1 MNLPILVNLVFG
13 ASSAA
18 GKLSERR
25 SERSITLLEYSWNLG
40 VVMRKTRSLLLLA
53 MRGGGGN
60 VGG

>member
-1 MNLPILVNLVFG
+1 MNLPILVILVFG

-25 SERSITLLEYSWNLG
+25 SERSITLLECSWNLG
-40 VVMRKTRSLLLLA
+40 VVMMRMTRSLLLLA
-53 MRGGGGN
+53 TRGGGN